1 MNQTIQRRSSDAKP
15 ARQFPI
21 TIRSLRFAVLGVLA
35 LTLAACGG
43 DSTEDAP
50 IAPQSAQES
59 TPAESSTAAIEPA
72 FDEQRLHRN
81 IEILASDEFEGRQPA
96 STGEAKTIKHLRD
109 AFKALGLEPGN
120 GDSWFQSASLVSIEA
135 DPNMTMTL
143 TSAADTEQASTV
155 QTLAYGS
162 EFMAW
167 TKRVETASSL
177 TDSELVFVGYGIV
190 APEYNWND
198 YDGVDMKGK
207 TAVILVND
215 PGFATQDPAVFK
227 GNAMTYYGRW
237 TYKYEEAARQGAAGA
252 IIVHETDAAGYP
264 WDVVSGSWSGPQFD
278 LYAKDKNMS
287 RAQVEGW
294 VTLDVAKAL
303 FARAGKDYDTAKQQ
317 ALGSDFAATALGIEA
332 SVSFSNTIE
341 QSDSRNVIARISGS
355 ERPEET
361 IIYTAHWDHLGKR
374 QGDGDQIFNGAVDNA
389 TGTAA
394 LVELAAAFKAL
405 PKAPERSIV
414 FLAVTAEESG
424 LLGSR
429 YYAENPVYDLAST
442 IANIN
447 IDAANVLGPT
457 HDVTVVGYGAS
468 ELDDYLLRA
477 AAAQD
482 RVLKPEPT
490 PEKGF
495 YYRSD
500 HFNFAKKGV
509 PALYAESGV
518 DYRDRPEGWGLEQQA
533 DYTANRYHKPGDEY
547 RADWNLQGMLED
559 MALYFQIGYEL
570 ANSDALP
577 QWSEDSEFRAVRE
590 RSLKVA
596 ALPAPIRNALRAP
609 GRSVDDLQRD
619 LRSKPE
625 LVLGLLGLEP
635 GDTVLDLF
643 AGGAY
648 YSALLANLVG
658 EEGRVWAHNNSAYAT
673 FAEKALSERFGNGA
687 PSQLSV
693 IKRELDA
700 LDMAD
705 ESLDAVLAVMSYHD
719 LHWVNEEE
727 GWPAIDVEQVYK
739 QLHAALKPDGRVV
752 IVDHSATTG
761 SAIEAVDKYHR
772 IDEAFVIRDFANNGF
787 KLVESSDAL
796 RNADDPRDTYVF
808 DPAVRGKTDRFIL
821 VFEKA

>member
-1 MNQTIQRRSSDAKP
+1 MHRIIDQIDSKRSHVTNSRSIQRVFRYLI
-15 ARQFPI
+15 I
-21 TIRSLRFAVLGVLA
+21 TVLGSFI
-35 LTLAACGG
+35 AACGG
-43 DSTEDAP
+43 DAP
-50 IAPQSAQES
+50 ETAVQADTQ
-59 TPAESSTAAIEPA
+59 AASTATVKVEPA
-72 FDEQRLHRN
+72 FDVQRLHRN
-81 IEILASDEFEGRQPA
+81 IETLSSDEFEGRQPA

-109 AFKALGLEPGN
+109 AFKALNLEPGN

-135 DPNMTMTL
+135 DPAMAMTV
-143 TSAADTEQASTV
+143 TSTDDATAST
-155 QTLAYGS
+155 TLAYGND
-162 EFMAW
+162 FMAW
-167 TKRVETASSL
+167 TKRVEASSAL

-198 YDGVDMKGK
+198 YNGVDMKGK

-252 IIVHETDAAGYP
+252 LIVHETAAAGYP

-278 LYAKDKNMS
+278 LYAEDKNMS
-287 RAQVEGW
+287 RTQVEGW
-294 VTLDVAKAL
+294 LTLDGAKSL
-303 FARAGKDYDTAKQQ
+303 FAGAGQDYDTLKAR
-317 ALGSDFAATALGIEA
+317 ALASDFAATALGMKA

-361 IIYTAHWDHLGKR
+361 IVYTAHWDHLGKR
-374 QGDGDQIFNGAVDNA
+374 QGEGDQIFNGAVDNA

-447 IDAANVLGPT
+447 IDAANVHGPT

-468 ELDDYLLRA
+468 ELDDYLQRA
-477 AAAQD
+477 AEAQN
-482 RVLKPEPT
+482 RVITPEPT
-490 PEKGF
+490 PEKGY

-518 DYRDRPEGWGLEQQA
+518 DYRDQPDGWGLERQA

-547 RADWNLQGMLED
+547 EADWNLQGMLED
-559 MALYFQIGYEL
+559 LALYFQIGHEL
-570 ANSDALP
+570 ANSKAVP
-577 QWSEDSEFRAVRE
+577 KWSEGSEFRAIRE
-590 RSLKVA
+590 RSLMVA
-596 ALPAPIRNALRAP
+596 ALPGPIRDALRAP
-609 GRSVDDLQRD
+609 GRSAEDLQRD

-625 LVLGLLGLEP
+625 LVLDLLDLET

-643 AGGAY
+643 TGGAY
-648 YSALLANLVG
+648 YSSLLATVVG
-658 EEGRVWAHNNSAYAT
+658 EEGRVWAHNNTAYAK
-673 FAEKALSERFGNGA
+673 FAEKALAKRFVNGA

-693 IKRELDA
+693 IEREIDA
-700 LDMAD
+700 LALDD
-705 ESLDAVLAVMSYHD
+705 ETLDGMLAVMSYHD
-719 LHWVNEEE
+719 LHWVEEKD
-727 GWPAIDVEQVYK
+727 GWPAINVGQFYS
-739 QLHAALKPDGRVV
+739 QLHAALKPGGRVV
-752 IVDHSATTG
+752 IVDHSATPG
-761 SAIEAVDKYHR
+761 SGLDGVGEYHR
-772 IDEAFVIRDFANNGF
+772 IDEAFVIRDFANHGF
-787 KLVESSDAL
+787 KMVESSDAL
-796 RNADDPRDTYVF
+796 RNADDPRNVYVF
-808 DPAVRGKTDRFIL
+808 DPSIRGKTDRFIL
-821 VFEKA
+821 VFEKI